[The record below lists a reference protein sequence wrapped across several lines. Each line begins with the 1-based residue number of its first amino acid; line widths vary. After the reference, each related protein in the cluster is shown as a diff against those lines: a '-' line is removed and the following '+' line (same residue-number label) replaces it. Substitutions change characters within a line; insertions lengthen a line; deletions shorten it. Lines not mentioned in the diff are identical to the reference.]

1 MSRSQFPR
9 LLGFDFDYIAAWP
22 HIVVEVVVHSH
33 DLILPKNFMSSSAF
47 WCILSRTLAFYTI
60 EDSMS
65 RRKYNSPE
73 EAAAGKKE
81 ARKLWI
87 EKNREKYLEMKR
99 KSSRKN
105 QAAASARRKKYYHTK
120 GKQIITETNRRYQ
133 RNILQKYRE
142 FMSNKVCNRC
152 QYNNP
157 EALVWHHI
165 DKSTKI
171 ASVYNM
177 VNRGFNWDKILLE
190 ISKCECLCQ
199 NCHAIE
205 HYCDTTH
212 RKQRQKYKD
221 FMKTQQCKRCGAKT
235 PGTLSWHH
243 IDPKTKSAEVSAL
256 VTANS
261 SWKKIIEEIS
271 KCECLCRT
279 CHHIDRHY
287 FNDNT
292 HLSSSE

>member
-1 MSRSQFPR
+1 
-9 LLGFDFDYIAAWP
+9 
-22 HIVVEVVVHSH
+22 
-33 DLILPKNFMSSSAF
+33 
-47 WCILSRTLAFYTI
+47 
-60 EDSMS
+60 MS

-81 ARKLWI
+81 VRRLWI

-99 KSSRKN
+99 KSSRRN
-105 QAAASARRKKYYHTK
+105 QTAASARRKKYYHTK

-142 FMSNKVCNRC
+142 FMANKVCNRC

-165 DKSTKI
+165 NKSTKT

-190 ISKCECLCQ
+190 IGKCECLCQ

-205 HYCDTTH
+205 HYCDTTN

-221 FMKTQQCKRCGAKT
+221 FMKTQECKRCGVKT

-243 IDPKTKSAEVSAL
+243 IDPKTKSIEVSAL

-261 SWKKIIEEIS
+261 SWEKIIEEIS

-279 CHHIDRHY
+279 CHHMDRHY
-287 FNDNT
+287 SNDNT
-292 HLSSSE
+292 HRSSSE

>member
-1 MSRSQFPR
+1 V
-9 LLGFDFDYIAAWP
+9 L
-22 HIVVEVVVHSH
+22 
-33 DLILPKNFMSSSAF
+33 F
-47 WCILSRTLAFYTI
+47 WCIISRTLVFYTI
-60 EDSMS
+60 GDRMS

-81 ARKLWI
+81 VRRLWI

-99 KSSRKN
+99 KSSRRN
-105 QAAASARRKKYYHTK
+105 QTAASARRKKYYHTK

-142 FMSNKVCNRC
+142 FMANKVCNRC

-165 DKSTKI
+165 NKSTKT

-190 ISKCECLCQ
+190 IGKCECLCQ

-205 HYCDTTH
+205 HYCDTTN

-221 FMKTQQCKRCGAKT
+221 FMKTQECKRCGVKT

-243 IDPKTKSAEVSAL
+243 IDPKTKSIEVSAL

-261 SWKKIIEEIS
+261 SWEKIIEEIS

-279 CHHIDRHY
+279 CHHMDRHY
-287 FNDNT
+287 SNDNT
-292 HLSSSE
+292 HRSSSE